1 MTLKAHTFLA
11 ARLAAL
17 RSDEKGV
24 TALEY
29 GVIAAITIV
38 VGLAAFGA
46 IGGLLG
52 DTFGSIRNS
61 LQQSVGGAGG

>member
-1 MTLKAHTFLA
+1 MLKAWTSVA

-29 GVIAAITIV
+29 GVIAAAVIVAIATVMLTI
-38 VGLAAFGA
+38 GEQLR
-46 IGGLLG
+46 
-52 DTFGSIRNS
+52 DTFGTVRDA
-61 LQQSVGGAGG
+61 LQQGTE